1 MPAGALSLVWRQAAS
16 LRNTLGCPTELE
28 RTTWSVEEHFQYG
41 YMYWREDISWIYVL
55 YDDHTWQDFRDTF
68 REGQTESVGYV
79 PPSGL
84 LEPVRGFGKVW
95 REQLGGPQAR
105 IGWATDKERGVY
117 SQVLAFE
124 RGEMLHVEGRVY
136 VLYRDSGTWEQFAP

>member
-1 MPAGALSLVWRQAAS
+1 MDIRAVRRSHLAG
-16 LRNTLGCPTELE
+16 
-28 RTTWSVEEHFQYG
+28 F
-41 YMYWREDISWIYVL
+41 
-55 YDDHTWQDFRDTF
+55 
-68 REGQTESVGYV
+68 
-79 PPSGL
+79 SGL